1 MGLLEGK
8 AIAIGAFL
16 LLILILVIKLSG
28 RNSVKTK
35 ENKEKRSM
43 NLNLPPGNIG
53 WPVLGGTVK
62 FLKPHAATSPGSF
75 MEENCSRHG
84 KIFHSHLFGH
94 PTIVSADPEL
104 NKFIL
109 VNEGRL
115 FECSYP
121 STIGGILGKW
131 SMLVLVGEMHKCMRT
146 ISLNFMSSGNLRSRL
161 LGDIEKHT
169 LLTLKSWEKMEQ
181 RPFCGQLEAK
191 KFTFN
196 LMAKQMM
203 SFNPGEPETDDLMK
217 EYFTFM
223 KGVISVP
230 INFPGTSYRRALKSR
245 AKILECVKKTMDER
259 KKHPHL
265 HYDDLLSTVMADGR
279 LSTEQILDLILNI
292 LFAGHETSAVALTL
306 ALHFLAR
313 SLWAMDTLRSEHL
326 SIARTRQQQSPNTGT
341 LTWDDYKSME
351 FTQNVINETLRL
363 GNVVRFVHRKA
374 LRDVHFKGYDIPA
387 GWKVLPVFAAVHLD
401 PDLYDEPLE
410 FNPHRWKKMEPNT
423 YFTPFGG
430 GPRLCAGLELAKL
443 EIAVFLHHLVLN
455 FSWELTEEDRAL
467 AFPFVEFEKGLP
479 IRVTPIR
486 ESHR

>member
-1 MGLLEGK
+1 MGLLEGQ
-8 AIAIGAFL
+8 AIGAGALF
-16 LLILILVIKLSG
+16 LLILIWVIKVRLNNG
-28 RNSVKTK
+28 KTK
-35 ENKEKRSM
+35 ENKQKRLM
-43 NLNLPPGNIG
+43 HLNLPPGNIE
-53 WPVLGGTVK
+53 WPVLGGTLK
-62 FLKPHAATSPGSF
+62 FLKPHAATSPGYF
-75 MEENCSRHG
+75 MQENSSRHG
-84 KIFHSHLFGH
+84 KIFKSHLFGH
-94 PTIVSADPEL
+94 PTIVSADPDL

-146 ISLNFMSSGNLRSRL
+146 IAINFMSIGNLRSRL

-169 LLTLKSWEKMEQ
+169 LLTLDSWEKMEQ
-181 RPFCGQLEAK
+181 RPFSAQLEAK

-223 KGVISVP
+223 KGAISVP
-230 INFPGTSYRRALKSR
+230 INLPGTSYSKALKSR
-245 AKILECVKKTMDER
+245 VKILDFVKKTMDER
-259 KKHPHL
+259 KRHPDV
-265 HYDDLLSTVMADGR
+265 HYDDLLSNVMDDGR

-292 LFAGHETSAVALTL
+292 LFAGHETSAVGLTL
-306 ALHFLAR
+306 ALHFLAK
-313 SLWAMDTLRSEHL
+313 SPWAVDTLRSEHL
-326 SIARTRQQQSPNTGT
+326 GIVRTRQQQSPERKT
-341 LTWDDYKSME
+341 LNWDDYKSMD

-374 LRDVHFKGYDIPA
+374 IRDVHFKGYDIPA

-401 PDLYDEPLE
+401 PDLYDEPVE
-410 FNPHRWKKMEPNT
+410 FNPHRWKKLEPNT

-455 FSWELTEEDRAL
+455 FGWELAEEDRAL

-479 IRVTPIR
+479 IRVRPIR
-486 ESHR
+486 ESHC